1 MLVDV
6 CFYCRACRGCRVHC
20 RDTKTFPVVSR
31 HGLVSCISVPDSMER
46 HKMRLMPHFANNPSV
61 NQCDGEAGVLLH
73 LGARGRAEGRR
84 APSRAGLRP
93 AVGARRRATTDP
105 CPARS
110 RRERRPPRG
119 PQGTGAAEH
128 PAGPPPAHYPGSSA
142 AP

>member
-1 MLVDV
+1 MRMAEEGKNDVLYLLASNHVLEGIVDEV
-6 CFYCRACRGCRVHC
+6 LGTLNLLQMNLGALEGQTR
-20 RDTKTFPVVSR
+20 RDYFLDSTF
-31 HGLVSCISVPDSMER
+31 D
-46 HKMRLMPHFANNPSV
+46 PSV

-105 CPARS
+105 CPAPS